1 MSSVLKNLALALI
14 CLVAANPAST
24 QNPTEKKPIG
34 DFSHDPCGNPL
45 LESQLWHSID
55 GRVVSVKDGRTILIV
70 AAEDQRRLRVNLA
83 GIAAVHRGTY
93 SDLTKR
99 HVTEMIL
106 NKAIAVWVNPSKWD
120 FSKKKPT
127 EVTGVVYSQET
138 AQTDVGLSLIGDG
151 LARAE
156 QPRPYTMSNY
166 TFCRYRL
173 AESEARIKMLGIWR

>member
-1 MSSVLKNLALALI
+1 M
-14 CLVAANPAST
+14 
-24 QNPTEKKPIG
+24 
-34 DFSHDPCGNPL
+34 
-45 LESQLWHSID
+45 
-55 GRVVSVKDGRTILIV
+55 SVKDGRTILIV

-127 EVTGVVYSQET
+127 EVTGVV
-138 AQTDVGLSLIGDG
+138 IHK
-151 LARAE
+151 
-156 QPRPYTMSNY
+156 RPHKPT
-166 TFCRYRL
+166 
-173 AESEARIKMLGIWR
+173 LGFL